1 MDMKKI
7 QWIISVLSIMVLFA
21 PGYALIINSGQ
32 TVDIK
37 EDEIIDDDLIIFAQ
51 EVDIKG
57 TVTGD
62 VCVFAQDVTITGEI
76 GGTIVAGA
84 SSIDID
90 ATSAKTVWAA
100 GGNIDISGDIT
111 KNVILAGGQ
120 LLVSEDANIGRDFIV
135 YGGKL
140 TVEGDIVGEIKGG
153 VGKFVMAGRSSDI
166 TISAE
171 QAKITSQARIAGDL
185 IIDSGAEPVIEEGAV
200 IAGEVKFEK
209 RKAEEKKA
217 YFALAP
223 FIAFMITFI
232 KIIIFISKLIVGILI
247 IALLKGY
254 ARRLMNTLNAST
266 WKCLGWGFLSLIV
279 IPVATAILFMV
290 LIGFPL
296 ALFGTFIYMI
306 LLYLASIFIAMV
318 IGEKIIQ
325 LFKKRGEISLYPS
338 FIIGLIVLFVLGWIP
353 ILGFF
358 VKLFV
363 LLFGSGMIIL
373 GTWDIV
379 KEMRKKKLI

>member
-1 MDMKKI
+1 
-7 QWIISVLSIMVLFA
+7 
-21 PGYALIINSGQ
+21 
-32 TVDIK
+32 
-37 EDEIIDDDLIIFAQ
+37 
-51 EVDIKG
+51 
-57 TVTGD
+57 
-62 VCVFAQDVTITGEI
+62 
-76 GGTIVAGA
+76 
-84 SSIDID
+84 
-90 ATSAKTVWAA
+90 VWAA
-100 GGNIDISGDIT
+100 AGNIGISGTVT

-120 LLVSEDANIGRDFIV
+120 LSVNEDASIGRDFIG

-140 TVEGDIVGEIKGG
+140 TVEGNIVGEIRGG
-153 VGKFVMAGRSSDI
+153 VGKFLMAGQSSNI

-171 QAKITSQARIAGDL
+171 QAKITSRARIAGDV

-209 RKAEEKKA
+209 REAKEEKA

-223 FIAFMITFI
+223 FIAFMITFV
-232 KIIIFISKLIVGILI
+232 KILVFISKLIVGILI

-254 ARRLMNTLNAST
+254 ARRLMNTLNTSV
-266 WKCLGWGFLSLIV
+266 WKCLGWGFLSLII
-279 IPVATAILFMV
+279 IPVAIAILFMV

-296 ALFGTFIYMI
+296 ALFGSFIYMI
-306 LLYLASIFIAMV
+306 FIYLASIFVAMV

-338 FIIGLIVLFVLGWIP
+338 FIVGLIVLFVLCWIP

-358 VKLFV
+358 IRLFV
-363 LLFGSGMIIL
+363 LLFGTGMIVL
-373 GTWDIV
+373 GTWDIL

>member
-1 MDMKKI
+1 MKNM
-7 QWIISVLSIMVLFA
+7 QWMIGVLSIALLLT
-21 PGYALIINSGQ
+21 PGYSLVVNSGQ
-32 TVDIK
+32 TFDIK

-51 EVDIKG
+51 EVDIRG

-90 ATSAKTVWAA
+90 PTSAKTVWAA
-100 GGNIDISGDIT
+100 AGNITISGDVT
-111 KNVILAGGQ
+111 RNVVLAGGQ
-120 LLVSEDANIGRDFIV
+120 LSVNEDAYIGRDFIG

-140 TVEGDIVGEIKGG
+140 TVEGDVVGEIRGG
-153 VGKFVMAGRSSDI
+153 VGQFLMAGRSGDI
-166 TISAE
+166 TLTAE

-185 IIDSGAEPVIEEGAV
+185 IIDSSAEPVIEEGAV

-209 RKAEEKKA
+209 REAEEENV

-232 KIIIFISKLIVGILI
+232 KIVVFVSKLIVGLLI
-247 IALLKGY
+247 IALFRGY
-254 ARRLMNTLNAST
+254 TRRLIDTLNTAT
-266 WKCLGWGFLSLIV
+266 WKCLGWGFVSLIV
-279 IPVATAILFMV
+279 IPVAIAILFMV
-290 LIGFPL
+290 LVGFPI
-296 ALFGTFIYMI
+296 AVFGTFIYMI
-306 LLYLASIFIAMV
+306 LLYLASIFVAMA

-325 LFKKRGEISLYPS
+325 LFKKKGTISLYPA
-338 FIIGLIVLFVLGWIP
+338 FIIGLIVLFVLCWIP

-358 VKLFV
+358 VRLIV
-363 LLFGSGMIIL
+363 LLFGSGMIVL
-373 GTWDIV
+373 GTWNIM
-379 KEMRKKKLI
+379 KEMKKKKLI

>member
-1 MDMKKI
+1 MKNM
-7 QWIISVLSIMVLFA
+7 QWMIGVLSIALVLT
-21 PGYALIINSGQ
+21 PGYSLVVNSGQ
-32 TVDIK
+32 TVDIR

-51 EVDIKG
+51 EVDIRG
-57 TVTGD
+57 MVTGD

-90 ATSAKTVWAA
+90 PTSAKTVWAA

-120 LLVSEDANIGRDFIV
+120 LSVNEDAYIGRDFIG

-140 TVEGDIVGEIKGG
+140 TVEGDIVGEIRGG
-153 VGKFVMAGRSSDI
+153 VGKFLMAGRSSDI

-185 IIDSGAEPVIEEGAV
+185 IIDSRAEPVIEEGAV

-209 RKAEEKKA
+209 REAEEEKA

-232 KIIIFISKLIVGILI
+232 KIVVFISKLIVGLLI
-247 IALLKGY
+247 IALFKGY
-254 ARRLMNTLNAST
+254 TRRLIDTLNKAT

-279 IPVATAILFMV
+279 IPVAIAILFMV

-296 ALFGTFIYMI
+296 AVFGTFIYMI
-306 LLYLASIFIAMV
+306 LLYLASIFVAMV

-325 LFKKRGEISLYPS
+325 LFKKKGTISLYPA
-338 FIIGLIVLFVLGWIP
+338 FIIGLIVLFVLCWIP
-353 ILGFF
+353 IFGFF
-358 VKLFV
+358 VRLFV

-373 GTWDIV
+373 GTWDII
-379 KEMRKKKLI
+379 KEMKKKKII